1 MNLNIF
7 KIYISKLKKEDFKK
21 YLNSENI
28 ILNEDELDYLYDKIK
43 YDYEKILEEDA
54 YIFNDIKNNINKD
67 SYDKLLKLFN
77 KYKNMYLK

>member
-7 KIYISKLKKEDFKK
+7 KIYINKLKKEDFKK

-28 ILNEDELDYLYDKIK
+28 ILNEDEVDYLYDKIK
-43 YDYEKILEEDA
+43 YNYEKILEEDA